1 MLEKARKLQKKV
13 VFPALKSRLLHIERP
28 SLRIQ
33 KTVFEIAK
41 GHLLLFAKPAMPL
54 SSAFSSQT
62 KSILK
67 KPFVNFSSC
76 KRRFVLNKEKN
87 PFCNGN
93 NKSTGNKVNSRN
105 HKQLKCQASTHQTLY
120 APAGKRR

>member
-76 KRRFVLNKEKN
+76 KRRFVLNKEKIHFTMGTTSQLATKLI
-87 PFCNGN
+87 PV
-93 NKSTGNKVNSRN
+93 TINS
-105 HKQLKCQASTHQTLY
+105 
-120 APAGKRR
+120 